1 MTHYIGCNTTEIF
14 YVVSSGEIVVAEGAP
29 IMVGHCPMIYI
40 EGGGTV
46 PFSSVRAANPDD
58 LKINPALIIH
68 EINKERHKQRKK

>member
-1 MTHYIGCNTTEIF
+1 MEDYIGCNTTEPEISKYQQLPFHHIF

-46 PFSSVRAANPDD
+46 PFSFCTGGKPRRP
-58 LKINPALIIH
+58 
-68 EINKERHKQRKK
+68 